1 MLYMSLSVK
10 LNGISVS
17 PMLEQSTWYNSKKKF
32 CIGVHLHFSSL
43 EQICPWTV
51 SVANKRI
58 MKNIVQFSI
67 SLTSLYVYYDGFL
80 MLIFKYDQQSNVS
93 FALLFLILISIV
105 TVISW
110 LCTSVSALI
119 VFCIFLPGRRWL
131 RFPLQTWI

>member
-1 MLYMSLSVK
+1 
-10 LNGISVS
+10 
-17 PMLEQSTWYNSKKKF
+17 
-32 CIGVHLHFSSL
+32 
-43 EQICPWTV
+43 
-51 SVANKRI
+51 

-80 MLIFKYDQQSNVS
+80 VLIFKYDQKSNVS

-131 RFPLQTWI
+131 RFPIFMVTRKVCKGLLSISLCFVRLLTIAA